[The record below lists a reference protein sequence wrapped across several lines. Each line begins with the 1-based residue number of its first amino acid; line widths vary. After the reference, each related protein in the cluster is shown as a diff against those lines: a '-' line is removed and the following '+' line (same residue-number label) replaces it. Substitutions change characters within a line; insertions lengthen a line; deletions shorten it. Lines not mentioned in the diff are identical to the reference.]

1 MNFMVTYHFYQKE
14 KKVNKVKKLVTNL
27 YDKNEYVLHIRNIM
41 RALNYRSILK
51 KASHVIKFNQKDW
64 LTPSIDMNTKLR
76 QKAKNNFEK
85 DFF

>member
-51 KASHVIKFNQKDW
+51 KANV
-64 LTPSIDMNTKLR
+64 
-76 QKAKNNFEK
+76 
-85 DFF
+85 

>member
-1 MNFMVTYHFYQKE
+1 MTFIVTYHFYQKE

-41 RALNYRSILK
+41 RALNYRLILK
-51 KASHVIKFNQKDW
+51 KAGSVIKFNQKDW
-64 LTPSIDMNTKLR
+64 LTPSIDMNTKLQ